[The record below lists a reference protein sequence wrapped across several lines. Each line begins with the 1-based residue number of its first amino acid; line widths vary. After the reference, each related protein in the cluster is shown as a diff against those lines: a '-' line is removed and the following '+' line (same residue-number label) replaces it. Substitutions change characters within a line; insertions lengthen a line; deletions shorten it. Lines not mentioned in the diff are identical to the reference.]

1 MSPQSQTP
9 SQTNGHHTELRGVR
23 TYRGR
28 KLEDLIP
35 QIREELGPDAIILR
49 QREGLTGGVG
59 GFFAQKCVEVDAQ
72 APQPRVDIYD
82 EHDVDQSLLD
92 EIEDPYADPVPEVT
106 LELPALES
114 GEIAYE
120 PIEPAEAVRPETP
133 NLIETFYVPTGGI
146 DGTIDEL
153 PDEFG
158 EPDFSE
164 QPTGYERHAAELPVL
179 PAQPDEPVGPSFVER
194 LQEAAGLIAD
204 APAPVAPQP
213 APVAAQPA
221 PVAAE
226 PAPVAV
232 EPEPVAVEPEPLAVE
247 PQPEPV
253 VLAEPVLTPEPAPVM
268 IEPEPFIAP
277 EPAPVAIEPQP
288 FIAPEPAPVAVAP
301 EPAPVAV
308 EPSPA
313 PVAVE
318 PEPAP
323 MAVAPE
329 PAPVVIEPE
338 PIAIPQPATAAARA
352 VAPQPIIRPKPI
364 ISQQAPAPV
373 EVPAQRAF
381 AAQQTGQ
388 IDGDDAA
395 ALADELISQ
404 GISERWAQQL
414 IDEAAAHRSPLAAG
428 NLRDAVRATLAST
441 LPSST
446 SLPAGGAAIAFVGA
460 GGSGKT
466 RCTASLAAAY
476 ARASTLAASVVALGG
491 EDWGAEVKDLLKG
504 QSTWVTVAPTAHDA
518 NAAVQSGRQNGMVVV
533 DTPATSPRDEAAIQ
547 ALAVELSSLEL
558 DALYIT
564 IPATFSVHAAKRL
577 VESFVALGVDGIA
590 VTHADEADQLGVAAE
605 LAHISGVPIAY
616 VHDGLVLDSALSASD
631 PTSLA
636 ARLLP

>member
-9 SQTNGHHTELRGVR
+9 SQTNGHHNELRGVR

-92 EIEDPYADPVPEVT
+92 EIDDPYADPAPQVT

-114 GEIAYE
+114 GEVAYE
-120 PIEPAEAVRPETP
+120 PIEPAEAVRPDTP

-153 PDEFG
+153 PDEFAEFD
-158 EPDFSE
+158 EPMAPE
-164 QPTGYERHAAELPVL
+164 LNGYERHAAEIPVI
-179 PAQPDEPVGPSFVER
+179 PAQPTTAEPVGPSFVER

-204 APAPVAPQP
+204 APAPVDP
-213 APVAAQPA
+213 QPA

-226 PAPVAV
+226 PAPPPA
-232 EPEPVAVEPEPLAVE
+232 PAPAPVAVEPAPVVE
-247 PQPEPV
+247 PQPEP
-253 VLAEPVLTPEPAPVM
+253 APVAL
-268 IEPEPFIAP
+268 EP
-277 EPAPVAIEPQP
+277 EPAPVAIEP
-288 FIAPEPAPVAVAP
+288 EP
-301 EPAPVAV
+301 
-308 EPSPA
+308 
-313 PVAVE
+313 
-318 PEPAP
+318 
-323 MAVAPE
+323 M
-329 PAPVVIEPE
+329 
-338 PIAIPQPATAAARA
+338 AIPQPATAAARA

-364 ISQQAPAPV
+364 ITQHAPAPV
-373 EVPAQRAF
+373 QVPAQRAF
-381 AAQQTGQ
+381 AAQQSGQ

-441 LPSST
+441 LPASS

-466 RCTASLAAAY
+466 RCTAALAAAY

-547 ALAVELSSLEL
+547 ALAVELSSLDL

-577 VESFVALGVDGIA
+577 VESFAALGVDGIA
-590 VTHADEADQLGVAAE
+590 VTHADEAEQLGVAAE

>member
-9 SQTNGHHTELRGVR
+9 SQTNGHHDELRGVR

-92 EIEDPYADPVPEVT
+92 EIDDPYSDPAPQVT

-114 GEIAYE
+114 GEVAYE
-120 PIEPAEAVRPETP
+120 PIEPAEPVRPETP

-146 DGTIDEL
+146 DGAIDEL
-153 PDEFG
+153 PDEFAEFD
-158 EPDFSE
+158 EPMAPE
-164 QPTGYERHAAELPVL
+164 LNGYERHAAEIPVI
-179 PAQPDEPVGPSFVER
+179 PAQPSEPAGPSFVER

-213 APVAAQPA
+213 APVAA
-221 PVAAE
+221 E

-232 EPEPVAVEPEPLAVE
+232 EPAPVAVEPAPVAVE

-253 VLAEPVLTPEPAPVM
+253 ALPEPVLTPEPAAVV

-277 EPAPVAIEPQP
+277 EPAPAAIEPQP
-288 FIAPEPAPVAVAP
+288 FIAPEPAPVAVEP
-301 EPAPVAV
+301 EPAPIAV
-308 EPSPA
+308 EPEAA
-313 PVAVE
+313 PLAVE
-318 PEPAP
+318 PEP
-323 MAVAPE
+323 V
-329 PAPVVIEPE
+329 
-338 PIAIPQPATAAARA
+338 AIPQPATAAARA

-364 ISQQAPAPV
+364 ITQQTPAPV
-373 EVPAQRAF
+373 QVPAQRAF

-395 ALADELISQ
+395 ALADELVSQ

-441 LPSST
+441 LPASS

-547 ALAVELSSLEL
+547 ALAVELSSLDL

-577 VESFVALGVDGIA
+577 VESFAALGVDGIA

>member
-9 SQTNGHHTELRGVR
+9 SQTNGHSTELRGVR

-72 APQPRVDIYD
+72 AAQPRVDIYD
-82 EHDVDQSLLD
+82 EMDVDQSLLD
-92 EIEDPYADPVPEVT
+92 EIDDPYGERVAEDLQIT
-106 LELPALES
+106 KELPALGAGDVVE
-114 GEIAYE
+114 E
-120 PIEPAEAVRPETP
+120 PIAPAEPVRADTP

-146 DGTIDEL
+146 DGAIDEL
-153 PDEFG
+153 PDEFAEFD
-158 EPDFSE
+158 EPMAPE
-164 QPTGYERHAAELPVL
+164 LNGYERHAAEIPVI
-179 PAQPDEPVGPSFVER
+179 PAQPTPGEPVGPSFVER

-204 APAPVAPQP
+204 TPAPVDPQP
-213 APVAAQPA
+213 APVAAEPT

-226 PAPVAV
+226 PTPVAAGPAPVAV
-232 EPEPVAVEPEPLAVE
+232 EPEPPVVE

-253 VLAEPVLTPEPAPVM
+253 VLAEPVLTPQPAPVVV
-268 IEPEPFIAP
+268 EPEPYI
-277 EPAPVAIEPQP
+277 APVAVEPQP
-288 FIAPEPAPVAVAP
+288 FIAPEPAPVAV
-301 EPAPVAV
+301 
-308 EPSPA
+308 
-313 PVAVE
+313 
-318 PEPAP
+318 
-323 MAVAPE
+323 
-329 PAPVVIEPE
+329 EPE

-364 ISQQAPAPV
+364 ITQQTAAPV
-373 EVPAQRAF
+373 QVPAQRAF

-395 ALADELISQ
+395 ALADELIEQ
-404 GISERWAQQL
+404 GVSERWAQQL

-441 LPSST
+441 LPSSV

-533 DTPATSPRDEAAIQ
+533 DTPATSPRDEVAIQ
-547 ALAVELSSLEL
+547 ALASELSSLEL

-577 VESFVALGVDGIA
+577 VESFAALGVDGIA

>member
-9 SQTNGHHTELRGVR
+9 SQTNGHHNELRGVR

-92 EIEDPYADPVPEVT
+92 EIDDPYADPAPQVT

-114 GEIAYE
+114 GEVAYE
-120 PIEPAEAVRPETP
+120 PIEPAEAVRPDTP

-153 PDEFG
+153 PDEFAEFD
-158 EPDFSE
+158 EPTAPE
-164 QPTGYERHAAELPVL
+164 LNGYERHAAEIPVI
-179 PAQPDEPVGPSFVER
+179 PAQPTTAEPVGPSFVER

-204 APAPVAPQP
+204 APAPVDP
-213 APVAAQPA
+213 QPA

-226 PAPVAV
+226 PAPA
-232 EPEPVAVEPEPLAVE
+232 PATA
-247 PQPEPV
+247 
-253 VLAEPVLTPEPAPVM
+253 PAPVAAEPPPV
-268 IEPEPFIAP
+268 IEPQP
-277 EPAPVAIEPQP
+277 EPAPVAIEP
-288 FIAPEPAPVAVAP
+288 ET
-301 EPAPVAV
+301 
-308 EPSPA
+308 
-313 PVAVE
+313 
-318 PEPAP
+318 
-323 MAVAPE
+323 M
-329 PAPVVIEPE
+329 
-338 PIAIPQPATAAARA
+338 AIPQPATAAARA

-364 ISQQAPAPV
+364 ITQQAPAPV
-373 EVPAQRAF
+373 QVPAQRAF
-381 AAQQTGQ
+381 AAQQSGQ

-441 LPSST
+441 LPASS

-547 ALAVELSSLEL
+547 ALAVELSSLDL

-577 VESFVALGVDGIA
+577 VESFAALGVDGIA
-590 VTHADEADQLGVAAE
+590 VTHADEAEQLGVAAE

>member
-9 SQTNGHHTELRGVR
+9 SQTNGHHNELRGVR

-72 APQPRVDIYD
+72 APQPLVDIYD

-120 PIEPAEAVRPETP
+120 PIEPTEAVRPETP

-146 DGTIDEL
+146 DGSIDEL
-153 PDEFG
+153 PDEFAEFD
-158 EPDFSE
+158 EPMAPE
-164 QPTGYERHAAELPVL
+164 LNGYERHAAELPVI

-204 APAPVAPQP
+204 VPAPVAP
-213 APVAAQPA
+213 QPA

-232 EPEPVAVEPEPLAVE
+232 EPEPAPVAVE

-253 VLAEPVLTPEPAPVM
+253 VLAEPVLAPEPAPVV

-288 FIAPEPAPVAVAP
+288 FIAPEPAPVAV
-301 EPAPVAV
+301 
-308 EPSPA
+308 
-313 PVAVE
+313 E
-318 PEPAP
+318 PEPALV
-323 MAVAPE
+323 AVEPE

-364 ISQQAPAPV
+364 ITQQAPAPV
-373 EVPAQRAF
+373 QVPAQRAF

-476 ARASTLAASVVALGG
+476 ARSSTLAASVVALGG

-518 NAAVQSGRQNGMVVV
+518 SAAVQSGRQNGMVVV

-590 VTHADEADQLGVAAE
+590 VTHADEAEQLGVAAE

>member
-1 MSPQSQTP
+1 M
-9 SQTNGHHTELRGVR
+9 
-23 TYRGR
+23 
-28 KLEDLIP
+28 
-35 QIREELGPDAIILR
+35 
-49 QREGLTGGVG
+49 
-59 GFFAQKCVEVDAQ
+59 
-72 APQPRVDIYD
+72 
-82 EHDVDQSLLD
+82 
-92 EIEDPYADPVPEVT
+92 
-106 LELPALES
+106 
-114 GEIAYE
+114 
-120 PIEPAEAVRPETP
+120 
-133 NLIETFYVPTGGI
+133 
-146 DGTIDEL
+146 
-153 PDEFG
+153 
-158 EPDFSE
+158 
-164 QPTGYERHAAELPVL
+164 
-179 PAQPDEPVGPSFVER
+179 
-194 LQEAAGLIAD
+194 
-204 APAPVAPQP
+204 
-213 APVAAQPA
+213 
-221 PVAAE
+221 
-226 PAPVAV
+226 
-232 EPEPVAVEPEPLAVE
+232 
-247 PQPEPV
+247 
-253 VLAEPVLTPEPAPVM
+253 
-268 IEPEPFIAP
+268 
-277 EPAPVAIEPQP
+277 
-288 FIAPEPAPVAVAP
+288 
-301 EPAPVAV
+301 AV

-318 PEPAP
+318 
-323 MAVAPE
+323 PE

-364 ISQQAPAPV
+364 ITQQAPAPV
-373 EVPAQRAF
+373 QVPAQRAF

-476 ARASTLAASVVALGG
+476 ARSSTLAASVVALGG

-590 VTHADEADQLGVAAE
+590 VTHADEAEQLGVAAE

>member
-9 SQTNGHHTELRGVR
+9 SQTNGHHNELRGVR

-92 EIEDPYADPVPEVT
+92 EIDDPYADPAPQVT

-114 GEIAYE
+114 GEVAYE
-120 PIEPAEAVRPETP
+120 PIEPAEAVRPDTP

-153 PDEFG
+153 PDEFAEFD
-158 EPDFSE
+158 EPMAPE
-164 QPTGYERHAAELPVL
+164 LNGYERHAAEIPVI
-179 PAQPDEPVGPSFVER
+179 PAQPTTAEPVGPSFVER

-204 APAPVAPQP
+204 APAPVDP
-213 APVAAQPA
+213 QPA

-226 PAPVAV
+226 PAPA
-232 EPEPVAVEPEPLAVE
+232 PAPAPVAVEP
-247 PQPEPV
+247 
-253 VLAEPVLTPEPAPVM
+253 APV
-268 IEPEPFIAP
+268 
-277 EPAPVAIEPQP
+277 IEPQ
-288 FIAPEPAPVAVAP
+288 P

-308 EPSPA
+308 EP
-313 PVAVE
+313 E
-318 PEPAP
+318 P
-323 MAVAPE
+323 M
-329 PAPVVIEPE
+329 
-338 PIAIPQPATAAARA
+338 AIPQPATAAARA

-364 ISQQAPAPV
+364 ITQQAPAPV
-373 EVPAQRAF
+373 QVPAQRAF
-381 AAQQTGQ
+381 AAQQSGQ

-441 LPSST
+441 LPASS

-466 RCTASLAAAY
+466 RCTAALAAAY

-547 ALAVELSSLEL
+547 TLAVELSSLDL

-577 VESFVALGVDGIA
+577 VESFAALGVDGIA
-590 VTHADEADQLGVAAE
+590 VTHADEAEQLGVAAE

>member
-9 SQTNGHHTELRGVR
+9 SQTNGHSDELRGVR

-59 GFFAQKCVEVDAQ
+59 GFFAQKCVEVDVQ
-72 APQPRVDIYD
+72 AAQPRVDIYD
-82 EHDVDQSLLD
+82 ETEVDQSLLE
-92 EIEDPYADPVPEVT
+92 EIEDPYADPAPQVT
-106 LELPALES
+106 LELPALEA
-114 GEIAYE
+114 GEVAYE
-120 PIEPAEAVRPETP
+120 PIEPAEPVHHETP

-146 DGTIDEL
+146 DSTIDEL
-153 PDEFG
+153 PEQFDEAVT
-158 EPDFSE
+158 PE
-164 QPTGYERHAAELPVL
+164 QPTGYERHAAEIPVVHAE
-179 PAQPDEPVGPSFVER
+179 PAEPAGPSFVER

-204 APAPVAPQP
+204 APAPVA
-213 APVAAQPA
+213 APE
-221 PVAAE
+221 PVPVIVEPE

-232 EPEPVAVEPEPLAVE
+232 EPEP
-247 PQPEPV
+247 
-253 VLAEPVLTPEPAPVM
+253 
-268 IEPEPFIAP
+268 I
-277 EPAPVAIEPQP
+277 
-288 FIAPEPAPVAVAP
+288 
-301 EPAPVAV
+301 
-308 EPSPA
+308 PA

-318 PEPAP
+318 PEPVIAP
-323 MAVAPE
+323 QPE
-329 PAPVVIEPE
+329 PTPAPVAVEPE
-338 PIAIPQPATAAARA
+338 PVVVAPQPEPVAIPQPATAAARA

-364 ISQQAPAPV
+364 ITQQAPAPAQ
-373 EVPAQRAF
+373 VPAQRAF
-381 AAQQTGQ
+381 AAQQTGEL
-388 IDGDDAA
+388 DGDDAA
-395 ALADELISQ
+395 ALADELVEQ
-404 GISERWAQQL
+404 GISESWARQL
-414 IDEAAAHRSPLAAG
+414 IDEAAAHRSPLASG

-441 LPSST
+441 LPSPS

-533 DTPATSPRDEAAIQ
+533 DTPATSPRNEAAIQ
-547 ALAVELSSLEL
+547 ALAAELSSLNL

-577 VESFVALGVDGIA
+577 VESFAALGVDGIA

-616 VHDGLVLDSALSASD
+616 VHDGLELDIALSASD

-636 ARLLP
+636 ARLVP

>member
-9 SQTNGHHTELRGVR
+9 SQTNGHHDELRGVR

-92 EIEDPYADPVPEVT
+92 EIDDPYSDPAPQVT

-114 GEIAYE
+114 GEFAYE
-120 PIEPAEAVRPETP
+120 PIEPAEPVRPETP

-146 DGTIDEL
+146 DGAIDEL
-153 PDEFG
+153 PDEFAEFD
-158 EPDFSE
+158 EPMAPE
-164 QPTGYERHAAELPVL
+164 LNGYERHAAEIPVI
-179 PAQPDEPVGPSFVER
+179 PAQPSEPAGPSFVER

-213 APVAAQPA
+213 M

-232 EPEPVAVEPEPLAVE
+232 EP
-247 PQPEPV
+247 QPEPV
-253 VLAEPVLTPEPAPVM
+253 ALPEPVLTPEPAPVV

-277 EPAPVAIEPQP
+277 EPAPAAIEPQP
-288 FIAPEPAPVAVAP
+288 FIAPEPAPVAVEP
-301 EPAPVAV
+301 EPAPIAV
-308 EPSPA
+308 EPEAA
-313 PVAVE
+313 PLAVE
-318 PEPAP
+318 PEP
-323 MAVAPE
+323 V
-329 PAPVVIEPE
+329 
-338 PIAIPQPATAAARA
+338 AIPQPATAAARA

-364 ISQQAPAPV
+364 ITQQTPAPV
-373 EVPAQRAF
+373 QVPAQRAF

-395 ALADELISQ
+395 ALADELVSQ

-441 LPSST
+441 LPASS

-547 ALAVELSSLEL
+547 ALAVELSSLDL

-577 VESFVALGVDGIA
+577 VESFAALGVDGIA

>member
-9 SQTNGHHTELRGVR
+9 SQTNGHHNDLRGVR

-72 APQPRVDIYD
+72 APQPSVDIYD

-92 EIEDPYADPVPEVT
+92 EIDDPYADPAPQAT
-106 LELPALES
+106 LELPQLES
-114 GEIAYE
+114 GEVHYE
-120 PIEPAEAVRPETP
+120 PIEPAEPVRTETP

-146 DGTIDEL
+146 DDTIDEL
-153 PDEFG
+153 PDEFAEFD
-158 EPDFSE
+158 EPMAPE
-164 QPTGYERHAAELPVL
+164 LNGYERHAAEIPVI
-179 PAQPDEPVGPSFVER
+179 PAQPGAPEPAGPSFVER

-204 APAPVAPQP
+204 APAP
-213 APVAAQPA
+213 
-221 PVAAE
+221 
-226 PAPVAV
+226 
-232 EPEPVAVEPEPLAVE
+232 AVE
-247 PQPEPV
+247 PQ
-253 VLAEPVLTPEPAPVM
+253 
-268 IEPEPFIAP
+268 PEPFIAP
-277 EPAPVAIEPQP
+277 EPAPAAIEPQP
-288 FIAPEPAPVAVAP
+288 FITPEPAPVAA
-301 EPAPVAV
+301 
-308 EPSPA
+308 
-313 PVAVE
+313 
-318 PEPAP
+318 
-323 MAVAPE
+323 APE

-338 PIAIPQPATAAARA
+338 PVAIPQPATAAARA
-352 VAPQPIIRPKPI
+352 VSPQPIIRPKPI
-364 ISQQAPAPV
+364 ITQQAPAPAQ
-373 EVPAQRAF
+373 VPAQRAF

-395 ALADELISQ
+395 ALADELVSQ

-441 LPSST
+441 LPASS

-547 ALAVELSSLEL
+547 ALAVELSSLDL

-577 VESFVALGVDGIA
+577 VESFAALGVDGIA

>member
-9 SQTNGHHTELRGVR
+9 SQTNGHHNELRGVR

-146 DGTIDEL
+146 DGAIDEL

-158 EPDFSE
+158 EPDFTE
-164 QPTGYERHAAELPVL
+164 QPSGYERHAAELPVI

-213 APVAAQPA
+213 APVAA
-221 PVAAE
+221 E

-232 EPEPVAVEPEPLAVE
+232 EPEPVAVA

-253 VLAEPVLTPEPAPVM
+253 VLAEPVFMPEPT
-268 IEPEPFIAP
+268 
-277 EPAPVAIEPQP
+277 
-288 FIAPEPAPVAVAP
+288 PVAVQ
-301 EPAPVAV
+301 
-308 EPSPA
+308 
-313 PVAVE
+313 
-318 PEPAP
+318 
-323 MAVAPE
+323 PE

-364 ISQQAPAPV
+364 ITQQAPAPV
-373 EVPAQRAF
+373 QVPAQRAF

-395 ALADELISQ
+395 GLADELISQ

-476 ARASTLAASVVALGG
+476 ARSSTLAASVVALGG

-590 VTHADEADQLGVAAE
+590 VTHADEAEQLGVAAE

>member
-9 SQTNGHHTELRGVR
+9 SQTNGHHNELRGVR

-146 DGTIDEL
+146 DGAIDEL

-158 EPDFSE
+158 EPDFTE
-164 QPTGYERHAAELPVL
+164 QPSGYERHAAELPVI

-213 APVAAQPA
+213 APVAA
-221 PVAAE
+221 E

-232 EPEPVAVEPEPLAVE
+232 EPEPVAVA

-253 VLAEPVLTPEPAPVM
+253 VLAEPVFMPEPT
-268 IEPEPFIAP
+268 
-277 EPAPVAIEPQP
+277 
-288 FIAPEPAPVAVAP
+288 PVAVQ
-301 EPAPVAV
+301 
-308 EPSPA
+308 
-313 PVAVE
+313 
-318 PEPAP
+318 
-323 MAVAPE
+323 PE

-364 ISQQAPAPV
+364 ITQQAPAPV
-373 EVPAQRAF
+373 QVPAQRAF
-381 AAQQTGQ
+381 AAQQTVQ

-395 ALADELISQ
+395 GLADELISQ

-476 ARASTLAASVVALGG
+476 ARSSTLAASVVALGG

-590 VTHADEADQLGVAAE
+590 VTHADEAEQLGVAAE

>member
-9 SQTNGHHTELRGVR
+9 DQTNGHSNELRGVR

-72 APQPRVDIYD
+72 AAQPRVDIYD
-82 EHDVDQSLLD
+82 EADVDQSLLE
-92 EIEDPYADPVPEVT
+92 EIQDPYADLMPEELQVT
-106 LELPALES
+106 AELPALEA

-120 PIEPAEAVRPETP
+120 PIVPAEPVRPDTP

-153 PDEFG
+153 PAQFDESQ
-158 EPDFSE
+158 EA
-164 QPTGYERHAAELPVL
+164 PTGYERHAAEIP
-179 PAQPDEPVGPSFVER
+179 EGPSFVER
-194 LQEAAGLIAD
+194 LQEAAGLIAET
-204 APAPVAPQP
+204 PEPVIAPQP
-213 APVAAQPA
+213 EPIPA

-226 PAPVAV
+226 PAPV
-232 EPEPVAVEPEPLAVE
+232 LS
-247 PQPEPV
+247 PQPEP
-253 VLAEPVLTPEPAPVM
+253 
-268 IEPEPFIAP
+268 I
-277 EPAPVAIEPQP
+277 
-288 FIAPEPAPVAVAP
+288 
-301 EPAPVAV
+301 
-308 EPSPA
+308 PA

-318 PEPAP
+318 PEPI
-323 MAVAPE
+323 VVPE
-329 PAPVVIEPE
+329 PEPTPAPVAVEPE
-338 PIAIPQPATAAARA
+338 PVFEPQPEPVAQVALEPEPVAIPQPEPVAIPQPATAAARA

-364 ISQQAPAPV
+364 ITQHAPAPAQ
-373 EVPAQRAF
+373 VPAQRAF
-381 AAQQTGQ
+381 AAQQTGELN
-388 IDGDDAA
+388 GDDAA

-404 GISERWAQQL
+404 GISESYARQL

-441 LPSST
+441 LPSAS

-491 EDWGAEVKDLLKG
+491 EDWGAGIKDLLKG

-518 NAAVQSGRQNGMVVV
+518 RAAVQSGRQNGMVVV

-547 ALAVELSSLEL
+547 ALAAELSALEL

-577 VESFVALGVDGIA
+577 VESFAALGVDGIA
-590 VTHADEADQLGVAAE
+590 VTHADEAEQLGVAAE
-605 LAHISGVPIAY
+605 LAHISGVPISY

>member
-9 SQTNGHHTELRGVR
+9 SQTNGHHNELRGVR

-92 EIEDPYADPVPEVT
+92 EIDDPYADPAPQVT
-106 LELPALES
+106 VELPALES
-114 GEIAYE
+114 GEVAYE
-120 PIEPAEAVRPETP
+120 PIEPAEAVRPDTP

-153 PDEFG
+153 PDEFAEFD
-158 EPDFSE
+158 EPMAPE
-164 QPTGYERHAAELPVL
+164 LNGYERHAAEIPVI
-179 PAQPDEPVGPSFVER
+179 PAQPTTAEPVGPSFVER

-204 APAPVAPQP
+204 APAPVDP
-213 APVAAQPA
+213 QPA

-226 PAPVAV
+226 PAPA
-232 EPEPVAVEPEPLAVE
+232 
-247 PQPEPV
+247 
-253 VLAEPVLTPEPAPVM
+253 
-268 IEPEPFIAP
+268 
-277 EPAPVAIEPQP
+277 
-288 FIAPEPAPVAVAP
+288 
-301 EPAPVAV
+301 PAPVAV
-308 EPSPA
+308 EPAPVIEPQPEPA
-313 PVAVE
+313 PIAFE

-323 MAVAPE
+323 AAIEPE
-329 PAPVVIEPE
+329 PAPAAIEPE
-338 PIAIPQPATAAARA
+338 PMAIPQPATAAARA

-364 ISQQAPAPV
+364 ITQHAPAPV
-373 EVPAQRAF
+373 ANPVPVPVQVPAQRAF
-381 AAQQTGQ
+381 AAQQSGQ

-441 LPSST
+441 LPASS

-547 ALAVELSSLEL
+547 ALAVELSSLDL

-577 VESFVALGVDGIA
+577 VESFAALGVDGIA
-590 VTHADEADQLGVAAE
+590 VTHADEAEQLGVAAE

-616 VHDGLVLDSALSASD
+616 VHDGLELDSALSASD

>member
-9 SQTNGHHTELRGVR
+9 SQTNGHHDELRGVR

-92 EIEDPYADPVPEVT
+92 EIDDPYSDPAPQVT
-106 LELPALES
+106 LELPALEP
-114 GEIAYE
+114 GEVAYE
-120 PIEPAEAVRPETP
+120 PIEPAEPVRPETP

-146 DGTIDEL
+146 DGAIDEL
-153 PDEFG
+153 PDEFAEFD
-158 EPDFSE
+158 EPMAPE
-164 QPTGYERHAAELPVL
+164 LNGYERHAAEIPVI
-179 PAQPDEPVGPSFVER
+179 PAQPSEPAGPSFVER

-213 APVAAQPA
+213 M

-232 EPEPVAVEPEPLAVE
+232 EP
-247 PQPEPV
+247 QPEPV
-253 VLAEPVLTPEPAPVM
+253 ALPDPVLTPEPAAVV
-268 IEPEPFIAP
+268 IEPQPFVAP
-277 EPAPVAIEPQP
+277 EPAPAAIEPQP
-288 FIAPEPAPVAVAP
+288 FIAPEPAPVAVEP
-301 EPAPVAV
+301 EPAPIAV
-308 EPSPA
+308 EPEAA
-313 PVAVE
+313 PLAVE
-318 PEPAP
+318 PEP
-323 MAVAPE
+323 V
-329 PAPVVIEPE
+329 
-338 PIAIPQPATAAARA
+338 AIPQPATAAARA

-364 ISQQAPAPV
+364 ITQQAPAPV
-373 EVPAQRAF
+373 QVPAQRAF

-395 ALADELISQ
+395 ALADELVSQ

-441 LPSST
+441 LPASS

-518 NAAVQSGRQNGMVVV
+518 DAAVQSGRQNGMVVV

-547 ALAVELSSLEL
+547 ALAVELSSLDL

-577 VESFVALGVDGIA
+577 VESFAALGVDGIA

>member
-9 SQTNGHHTELRGVR
+9 THTNGHDRPVNGVR

-72 APQPRVDIYD
+72 AAQPRVDIYD
-82 EHDVDQSLLD
+82 EADVDQSLLE
-92 EIEDPYADPVPEVT
+92 EIEDPYADLMPDELQVT
-106 LELPALES
+106 AELPALEP
-114 GEIAYE
+114 GEITYE
-120 PIEPAEAVRPETP
+120 PIDPTEPVRPDTP

-146 DGTIDEL
+146 NGTIDEL
-153 PDEFG
+153 PAQFDEPQ
-158 EPDFSE
+158 EA
-164 QPTGYERHAAELPVL
+164 PTGYERHAAELP
-179 PAQPDEPVGPSFVER
+179 EGPSFVER
-194 LQEAAGLIAD
+194 LQ
-204 APAPVAPQP
+204 PVVAPQP
-213 APVAAQPA
+213 EPA
-221 PVAAE
+221 

-232 EPEPVAVEPEPLAVE
+232 EPEPVYEP
-247 PQPEPV
+247 
-253 VLAEPVLTPEPAPVM
+253 T
-268 IEPEPFIAP
+268 
-277 EPAPVAIEPQP
+277 
-288 FIAPEPAPVAVAP
+288 
-301 EPAPVAV
+301 
-308 EPSPA
+308 PA

-318 PEPAP
+318 PEPTP
-323 MAVAPE
+323 VAVEPE
-329 PAPVVIEPE
+329 PAYQPQPEPTPAPVAVDPEPVAISQPE

-364 ISQQAPAPV
+364 ITQQAPAPV
-373 EVPAQRAF
+373 AEPAPAPAQVPAQRAF
-381 AAQQTGQ
+381 AAQQTGELN
-388 IDGDDAA
+388 GDDAA

-404 GISERWAQQL
+404 GISESWARQL

-441 LPSST
+441 LPSAS

-491 EDWGAEVKDLLKG
+491 EDWGAGIKDLLKG

-518 NAAVQSGRQNGMVVV
+518 HAAVQSGRQSGMVVV

-547 ALAVELSSLEL
+547 SLAAELSALEL

-564 IPATFSVHAAKRL
+564 IPATFSVNAAKRL
-577 VESFVALGVDGIA
+577 VESFSALGVDGIA
-590 VTHADEADQLGVAAE
+590 VTHADEAEQLGVAAE
-605 LAHISGVPIAY
+605 LAHISGVPISY

>member
-9 SQTNGHHTELRGVR
+9 SQTNGHHNELRGVR

-92 EIEDPYADPVPEVT
+92 EIDDPYADPAPQVT

-114 GEIAYE
+114 GEVAYE
-120 PIEPAEAVRPETP
+120 PIEPAEAVRPDTP

-153 PDEFG
+153 PDEFAEFD
-158 EPDFSE
+158 EPMAPE
-164 QPTGYERHAAELPVL
+164 LNGYERHAAEIPVI
-179 PAQPDEPVGPSFVER
+179 PAQPTTAEPVGPSFVER

-204 APAPVAPQP
+204 APAPVDP
-213 APVAAQPA
+213 QPA

-226 PAPVAV
+226 PAPA
-232 EPEPVAVEPEPLAVE
+232 
-247 PQPEPV
+247 
-253 VLAEPVLTPEPAPVM
+253 PAP
-268 IEPEPFIAP
+268 A
-277 EPAPVAIEPQP
+277 
-288 FIAPEPAPVAVAP
+288 
-301 EPAPVAV
+301 PAPVAV
-308 EPSPA
+308 EPAPVVEPQPEPA

-323 MAVAPE
+323 VA
-329 PAPVVIEPE
+329 IEPE
-338 PIAIPQPATAAARA
+338 PMAIPQPATAAARA

-364 ISQQAPAPV
+364 ITQHAPAPV
-373 EVPAQRAF
+373 QVPAQRAF
-381 AAQQTGQ
+381 AAQQSGQ

-441 LPSST
+441 LPASS

-466 RCTASLAAAY
+466 RCTAALAAAY

-547 ALAVELSSLEL
+547 ALAVELSSLDL

-577 VESFVALGVDGIA
+577 VESFAALGVDGIA
-590 VTHADEADQLGVAAE
+590 VTHADEAEQLGVAAE

>member
-9 SQTNGHHTELRGVR
+9 AQTNGHHNELRGVR

-92 EIEDPYADPVPEVT
+92 EIEDPYADPAPDAT
-106 LELPALES
+106 LELPALEA
-114 GEIAYE
+114 GEVAYE
-120 PIEPAEAVRPETP
+120 PIEAAEPVRPETP

-146 DGTIDEL
+146 DGAIDEL
-153 PDEFG
+153 PDEFAEFD
-158 EPDFSE
+158 EPMAPE
-164 QPTGYERHAAELPVL
+164 LNGYERHAAEIPVI
-179 PAQPDEPVGPSFVER
+179 PAQPTPGEPVGPSFVER

-204 APAPVAPQP
+204 APAPVDP
-213 APVAAQPA
+213 QPA

-226 PAPVAV
+226 PTPVAAEAAPVAV
-232 EPEPVAVEPEPLAVE
+232 EPEPVAVEPEPPVVE
-247 PQPEPV
+247 PRPEPV
-253 VLAEPVLTPEPAPVM
+253 VLAEPVLTPQPAPVVV
-268 IEPEPFIAP
+268 EPQPEPFV
-277 EPAPVAIEPQP
+277 APVAVEPQP
-288 FIAPEPAPVAVAP
+288 YIAPEPAPVAV
-301 EPAPVAV
+301 
-308 EPSPA
+308 
-313 PVAVE
+313 
-318 PEPAP
+318 
-323 MAVAPE
+323 
-329 PAPVVIEPE
+329 EPE

-364 ISQQAPAPV
+364 ITQQTPAPV
-373 EVPAQRAF
+373 QVPAQRAF

-395 ALADELISQ
+395 ALADELIEQ
-404 GISERWAQQL
+404 GVSERWAQQL

-441 LPSST
+441 LPSSV

-547 ALAVELSSLEL
+547 ALAGELSSLEL

-577 VESFVALGVDGIA
+577 VESFAALGVDGIA

>member
-9 SQTNGHHTELRGVR
+9 SQTNGHHNELRGVR

-92 EIEDPYADPVPEVT
+92 EIDDPYADPAPQVT

-114 GEIAYE
+114 GEVAYE
-120 PIEPAEAVRPETP
+120 PIEPAEAVRPDTP

-153 PDEFG
+153 PDEFAEFD
-158 EPDFSE
+158 EPMAPE
-164 QPTGYERHAAELPVL
+164 LNGYERHAAEIPVI
-179 PAQPDEPVGPSFVER
+179 PAQPTTAEPVGPSFVER

-204 APAPVAPQP
+204 APAPVDP
-213 APVAAQPA
+213 QPA

-226 PAPVAV
+226 PAPA
-232 EPEPVAVEPEPLAVE
+232 
-247 PQPEPV
+247 
-253 VLAEPVLTPEPAPVM
+253 PA
-268 IEPEPFIAP
+268 
-277 EPAPVAIEPQP
+277 
-288 FIAPEPAPVAVAP
+288 
-301 EPAPVAV
+301 PAPVAV
-308 EPSPA
+308 EPAPVIEPQPEPA

-323 MAVAPE
+323 VA
-329 PAPVVIEPE
+329 IEPE
-338 PIAIPQPATAAARA
+338 PMAIPQPATAAARA

-364 ISQQAPAPV
+364 ITQHAPAPV
-373 EVPAQRAF
+373 QVPAQRAF
-381 AAQQTGQ
+381 AAQQSGQ

-441 LPSST
+441 LPASS

-466 RCTASLAAAY
+466 RCTAALAAAY

-547 ALAVELSSLEL
+547 ALAVELSSLDL

-577 VESFVALGVDGIA
+577 VESFAALGVDGIA
-590 VTHADEADQLGVAAE
+590 VTHADEAEQLGVAAE